1 MSNLDY
7 RNFLQRNAK
16 IIINNN
22 FQLYHGNC
30 NSIQDLSLKKK
41 MLNKNLLQERNNE
54 LRNVFLSDYE
64 NYSKKYT
71 PVFGIKNYN

>member
-22 FQLYHGNC
+22 LQLYHGDC
-30 NSIQDLSLKKK
+30 NSIEDLSFKKN
-41 MLNKNLLQERNNE
+41 MLNKKFLQERNNE
-54 LRNVFLSDYE
+54 LRNIFLSDYE

-71 PVFGIKNYN
+71 PVLVIKNYK